1 VWNRDPKRLRGG
13 LAFILG
19 FGIFSIIVFA
29 QEDQDGWL
37 YPAAAC
43 GGLLVFIALGV
54 LLQGRAVRGIG
65 EHGRFRITATGAASS
80 DGIREPEVSVGL
92 AASAYRGK
100 LTVDAYGW
108 DWAPKG
114 KRAPTAFSVWWED
127 IDCVVARPTFG
138 IRAEVI
144 TIRSRTGLWVGFLLS
159 RSQVLHDF
167 IRSHAQTARLDGLG

>member
-1 VWNRDPKRLRGG
+1 M
-13 LAFILG
+13 G

-29 QEDQDGWL
+29 QEDQDAWL

-43 GGLLVFIALGV
+43 GGLLVFIGLGV
-54 LLQGRAVRGIG
+54 LLQGLAVRGIRK
-65 EHGRFRITATGAASS
+65 HGRFRISATGAASS

-100 LTVDAYGW
+100 LTVDAYGL

-138 IRAEVI
+138 VGAEVI
-144 TIRSRTGLWVGFLLS
+144 TIRSRTGLWVEFLLS
-159 RSQVLHDF
+159 RSQVLHNF
-167 IRSHAQTARLDGLG
+167 IRSYAQTARIDGLG